1 MFKIKNILLL
11 IIIISTY
18 LNIIHCRVNLIDD
31 VLDNYDLKYE
41 EHLKS
46 FFLDYLDTNNL
57 LESEQLIT
65 ENDIKKI
72 IVDIMLEGIS
82 PNEIDENIITMY
94 KELSNIYTEKIL
106 KEKKEIKGKDLK
118 DIINI
123 KDLMQKYYE
132 LNGESPIYD
141 DDYIFDDNNI
151 NLEYNDF
158 DL

>member
-11 IIIISTY
+11 LIISTY

-31 VLDNYDLKYE
+31 VLDDYDLKYE
-41 EHLKS
+41 EHLKR

-106 KEKKEIKGKDLK
+106 KVKKEIKG
-118 DIINI
+118 

>member
-1 MFKIKNILLL
+1 
-11 IIIISTY
+11 
-18 LNIIHCRVNLIDD
+18 
-31 VLDNYDLKYE
+31 
-41 EHLKS
+41 
-46 FFLDYLDTNNL
+46 
-57 LESEQLIT
+57 
-65 ENDIKKI
+65 
-72 IVDIMLEGIS
+72 MLEGIS

-106 KEKKEIKGKDLK
+106 KVKKEIKGKDLK

>member
-1 MFKIKNILLL
+1 
-11 IIIISTY
+11 
-18 LNIIHCRVNLIDD
+18 
-31 VLDNYDLKYE
+31 
-41 EHLKS
+41 
-46 FFLDYLDTNNL
+46 
-57 LESEQLIT
+57 
-65 ENDIKKI
+65 
-72 IVDIMLEGIS
+72 MLEGIS

-141 DDYIFDDNNI
+141 GDYIFDDNNI

>member
-1 MFKIKNILLL
+1 MN
-11 IIIISTY
+11 
-18 LNIIHCRVNLIDD
+18 
-31 VLDNYDLKYE
+31 
-41 EHLKS
+41 
-46 FFLDYLDTNNL
+46 
-57 LESEQLIT
+57 
-65 ENDIKKI
+65 
-72 IVDIMLEGIS
+72 
-82 PNEIDENIITMY
+82 
-94 KELSNIYTEKIL
+94 KELSNINKKKIL

>member
-1 MFKIKNILLL
+1 
-11 IIIISTY
+11 
-18 LNIIHCRVNLIDD
+18 
-31 VLDNYDLKYE
+31 
-41 EHLKS
+41 
-46 FFLDYLDTNNL
+46 
-57 LESEQLIT
+57 
-65 ENDIKKI
+65 
-72 IVDIMLEGIS
+72 MLEGIS

>member
-1 MFKIKNILLL
+1 
-11 IIIISTY
+11 
-18 LNIIHCRVNLIDD
+18 
-31 VLDNYDLKYE
+31 
-41 EHLKS
+41 
-46 FFLDYLDTNNL
+46 
-57 LESEQLIT
+57 
-65 ENDIKKI
+65 
-72 IVDIMLEGIS
+72 MLEGIS

-106 KEKKEIKGKDLK
+106 KVKKEIKGKDLK

-151 NLEYNDF
+151 NIESYNNDF

>member
-1 MFKIKNILLL
+1 
-11 IIIISTY
+11 
-18 LNIIHCRVNLIDD
+18 
-31 VLDNYDLKYE
+31 
-41 EHLKS
+41 
-46 FFLDYLDTNNL
+46 
-57 LESEQLIT
+57 
-65 ENDIKKI
+65 
-72 IVDIMLEGIS
+72 MLEGIS

-106 KEKKEIKGKDLK
+106 KEKKEVKGKDLK

>member
-1 MFKIKNILLL
+1 
-11 IIIISTY
+11 
-18 LNIIHCRVNLIDD
+18 
-31 VLDNYDLKYE
+31 
-41 EHLKS
+41 
-46 FFLDYLDTNNL
+46 
-57 LESEQLIT
+57 
-65 ENDIKKI
+65 
-72 IVDIMLEGIS
+72 MLEGIS

-106 KEKKEIKGKDLK
+106 KEKKEIKGKDIK

>member
-1 MFKIKNILLL
+1 
-11 IIIISTY
+11 
-18 LNIIHCRVNLIDD
+18 
-31 VLDNYDLKYE
+31 
-41 EHLKS
+41 
-46 FFLDYLDTNNL
+46 
-57 LESEQLIT
+57 
-65 ENDIKKI
+65 
-72 IVDIMLEGIS
+72 MLEGIS

-151 NLEYNDF
+151 NLEYNDL

>member
-1 MFKIKNILLL
+1 
-11 IIIISTY
+11 
-18 LNIIHCRVNLIDD
+18 
-31 VLDNYDLKYE
+31 
-41 EHLKS
+41 
-46 FFLDYLDTNNL
+46 
-57 LESEQLIT
+57 
-65 ENDIKKI
+65 
-72 IVDIMLEGIS
+72 MLEGIS
-82 PNEIDENIITMY
+82 PNEIDENIIAMY

-106 KEKKEIKGKDLK
+106 KVKKEIKGKDLK

>member
-1 MFKIKNILLL
+1 
-11 IIIISTY
+11 
-18 LNIIHCRVNLIDD
+18 
-31 VLDNYDLKYE
+31 
-41 EHLKS
+41 
-46 FFLDYLDTNNL
+46 
-57 LESEQLIT
+57 
-65 ENDIKKI
+65 
-72 IVDIMLEGIS
+72 MLEGIS

-151 NLEYNDF
+151 NLEDNDF

>member
-11 IIIISTY
+11 LIITTY

-31 VLDNYDLKYE
+31 VLDDYDLKYE

-82 PNEIDENIITMY
+82 PNEIDDNIITMY

-106 KEKKEIKGKDLK
+106 KEKKK
-118 DIINI
+118 
-123 KDLMQKYYE
+123 
-132 LNGESPIYD
+132 
-141 DDYIFDDNNI
+141 
-151 NLEYNDF
+151 
-158 DL
+158 